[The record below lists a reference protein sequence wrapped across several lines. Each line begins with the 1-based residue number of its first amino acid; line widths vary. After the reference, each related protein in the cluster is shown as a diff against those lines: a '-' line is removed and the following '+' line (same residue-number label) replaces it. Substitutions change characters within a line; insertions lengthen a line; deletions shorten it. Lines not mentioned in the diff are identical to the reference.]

1 MESLTVTNPTVLPY
15 IEDKGTISLVRPC
28 AAAYPVGTLVF
39 LNDDGKFEVVNDKLA
54 VACGVLTTPSLEA
67 DGEATAVTVFLAVHR
82 AKVQG
87 GTAVAGFVRSYGV
100 ITIGTETLPD
110 YAASSADAYIHGQI
124 LTPPASNIAYVGV
137 FRTPVVPSSIL

>member
-1 MESLTVTNPTVLPY
+1 MESLKVTNPTVLPY

-28 AAAYPVGTLVF
+28 VAAYPVGTLVF
-39 LNDDGKFEVVNDKLA
+39 LNADGKFEVVNDKLA

-82 AKVQG
+82 AKVQPIS
-87 GTAVAGFVRSYGV
+87 VAAFVRSYGI